1 MKGGIKMDFR
11 EHLEALMKDPELKKE
26 YEALELEYQ
35 IKRMLIDAR
44 IKKDLT
50 QKELAELVGTK
61 QANISRLENGNSNP
75 SIKFL
80 EKVANAL
87 GKKLQINFV

>member
-1 MKGGIKMDFR
+1 MDFR